1 VLGFGARNLGQ
12 SQRFFERHEHD
23 AESGYRFS
31 EKIMLQQ
38 KGACRGAMRNKDAI
52 VRGLAGPVLLVAL
65 EIFAAGGLLA
75 VATTPAAAQWG
86 FQQWFGGPSQRRQGG
101 YGWPWQQQE
110 PRREAPADYS
120 RAPPPHKREAPATTN
135 VLVLGDS
142 MADWLGYGLED
153 AFAETPEIGVIRKPR
168 ANRGLIKTEGRDGY
182 DAVTAVRE
190 ILAGEKPD
198 YIVMMTGLADRT
210 SIRDKPKPVQ
220 NPAVKQA
227 PGTPAAKQ
235 APGQAHPPQQQTTTP
250 AEQPQAAPPSDAE
263 AGGED
268 PAIIAP
274 TPEPAQSGSTTH
286 QFRTDKWAELYAK
299 RIDETI
305 AVLKSKGVPVLWVGL
320 PAIRGTRSTADM
332 VYLNDL
338 YRDRAGKAGIT
349 YVDIWDGFVD
359 ENGNYVNQGPDFEG
373 QIRRL
378 RAGDGVH
385 FTKAGARKLAHYVE
399 REIRRTMLARGA
411 PVAMPIP
418 TEKETPAAPG
428 KPGVPTRPVAGP
440 VVPLTG
446 PAAAGSDGLLGG
458 GPARTTSADP
468 VASHVLV
475 KGEPVAPPAGR
486 ADNFAWP
493 RPDSLPASTSLNEPP
508 EPAAPAAATAAPSPD
523 AAKQAAPPAAK
534 QAPKR
539 PIARA
544 PEQQPFSLFGRRD
557 DQPRPPGSVPRSNN
571 NNGGWWSG
579 WGR

>member
-1 VLGFGARNLGQ
+1 MWKKTAIARRLG
-12 SQRFFERHEHD
+12 
-23 AESGYRFS
+23 
-31 EKIMLQQ
+31 
-38 KGACRGAMRNKDAI
+38 
-52 VRGLAGPVLLVAL
+52 GPVLVAAL

-75 VATTPAAAQWG
+75 VATAPAQAQWG
-86 FQQWFGGPSQRRQGG
+86 FQQWFGGPGPRRQQG

-142 MADWLGYGLED
+142 LADWLGYGLED

-182 DAVTAVRE
+182 DAVAAIRE

-198 YIVMMTGLADRT
+198 YIVVMTGLADRT
-210 SIRDKPKPVQ
+210 SIRDKPR
-220 NPAVKQA
+220 PAQ
-227 PGTPAAKQ
+227 TPAGAKQ
-235 APGQAHPPQQQTTTP
+235 GAAQTQPAQPTAKP
-250 AEQPQAAPPSDAE
+250 AEQQSPPAADAE
-263 AGGED
+263 AGGEE

-274 TPEPAQSGSTTH
+274 THEPASSGTTIH
-286 QFRTDKWAELYAK
+286 QFRSDKWAELYAK

-305 AVLKSKGVPVLWVGL
+305 AALKSKGVPVLWVGL

-332 VYLNDL
+332 VFLNDL
-338 YRDRAGKAGIT
+338 YRDRAGKAGII
-349 YVDIWDGFVD
+349 YVDVWDGFVD

-399 REIRRTMLARGA
+399 REIRRVMLTRGA

-418 TEKETPAAPG
+418 TEKETPAATPG
-428 KPGVPTRPVAGP
+428 KPGAPTRPVAGP
-440 VVPLTG
+440 VVTLTG

-468 VASHVLV
+468 VANHVLV

-508 EPAAPAAATAAPSPD
+508 EPATPAATAVPGTGEAKPAAP
-523 AAKQAAPPAAK
+523 PPAAK
-534 QAPKR
+534 QTPKR

-544 PEQQPFSLFGRRD
+544 PQQQPFSLFGGRD
-557 DQPRPPGSVPRSNN
+557 EQPRPPGAVPRSNN
-571 NNGGWWSG
+571 NGGGWWSG
-579 WGR
+579 WR

>member
-1 VLGFGARNLGQ
+1 
-12 SQRFFERHEHD
+12 
-23 AESGYRFS
+23 
-31 EKIMLQQ
+31 
-38 KGACRGAMRNKDAI
+38 MRNKRTI
-52 VRGLAGPVLLVAL
+52 VRRLAGPALLVAL
-65 EIFAAGGLLA
+65 ELFAAGGLLT
-75 VATTPAAAQWG
+75 VATVPAAAQWG
-86 FQQWFGGPSQRRQGG
+86 WFGQPTQRRQNSF
-101 YGWPWQQQE
+101 GWPWHQQE
-110 PRREAPADYS
+110 PRREAPGREAPADYS

-142 MADWLGYGLED
+142 MADWLGYGLEE
-153 AFAETPEIGVIRKPR
+153 AFAETPEIAVTRKPR
-168 ANRGLIKTEGRDGY
+168 ANRGLIKTEGREGY
-182 DAVTAVRE
+182 DAVAAVRE

-210 SIRDKPKPVQ
+210 SIRDRPKPAQ
-220 NPAVKQA
+220 NPAAKQA
-227 PGTPAAKQ
+227 ATTPAAKQ
-235 APGQAHPPQQQTTTP
+235 APGQAHPPQQATTPP
-250 AEQPQAAPPSDAE
+250 AEQTPAAPASDAE

-274 TPEPAQSGSTTH
+274 APEPTQSGSTTH
-286 QFRTDKWAELYAK
+286 PFRSDKWAELYAK

-305 AVLKSKGVPVLWVGL
+305 AALKSKGVPVLWVGL

-338 YRDRAGKAGIT
+338 YRDRAGKAGIV

-359 ENGNYVNQGPDFEG
+359 ESGNYVNQGPDFEG

-399 REIRRTMLARGA
+399 REIRRVMLTRGA

-418 TEKETPAAPG
+418 TEKEAPAAPA
-428 KPGVPTRPVAGP
+428 KPGAPTRPVAGP

-468 VASHVLV
+468 VANHVLV

-508 EPAAPAAATAAPSPD
+508 EPATPANLAGPGTGEVKPAAPAA
-523 AAKQAAPPAAK
+523 AAK

-539 PIARA
+539 PVARA

-571 NNGGWWSG
+571 NGGWWSG

>member
-1 VLGFGARNLGQ
+1 MRKKSMTARQ
-12 SQRFFERHEHD
+12 
-23 AESGYRFS
+23 
-31 EKIMLQQ
+31 
-38 KGACRGAMRNKDAI
+38 
-52 VRGLAGPVLLVAL
+52 LAAPLLLAAL
-65 EIFAAGGLLA
+65 EVFAACGVLA
-75 VATTPAAAQWG
+75 VSAPSASAQWG
-86 FQQWFGGPSQRRQGG
+86 GWGFFGQPQPRRQGG
-101 YGWPWQQQE
+101 YGWPWQHQE

-142 MADWLGYGLED
+142 MADWLAYGLED
-153 AFAETPEIGVIRKPR
+153 AFAETPEIGVVRKPR
-168 ANRGLIKTEGRDGY
+168 ANRGLIKTEGREGY
-182 DAVTAVRE
+182 DAVAAVRE
-190 ILAGEKPD
+190 MLANEKPD
-198 YIVMMTGLADRT
+198 YIVMMLGLADRT
-210 SIRDKPKPVQ
+210 SIRDRPR
-220 NPAVKQA
+220 PAQ
-227 PGTPAAKQ
+227 TPAAKQ
-235 APGQAHPPQQQTTTP
+235 SPAQAQPPQQAAKP
-250 AEQPQAAPPSDAE
+250 AEQPPATPPGDAE
-263 AGGED
+263 AGGEE
-268 PAIIAP
+268 PAIVAP
-274 TPEPAQSGSTTH
+274 THETAPSGSTIH

-332 VYLNDL
+332 VYLNDI
-338 YRDRAGKAGIT
+338 YRDRAGKAGII

-359 ENGNYVNQGPDFEG
+359 ESGGYVNQGPDFEG

-399 REIRRTMLARGA
+399 REIRRVMLTRGA

-418 TEKETPAAPG
+418 TEKEVPATPG

-468 VASHVLV
+468 VTNRVLV

-493 RPDSLPASTSLNEPP
+493 RPDSAPASTSLNEPP
-508 EPAAPAAATAAPSPD
+508 EPATPAAAAVPGTGE
-523 AAKQAAPPAAK
+523 AKPAAPPPAK

-544 PEQQPFSLFGRRD
+544 APQQQQPSGLFGGRD
-557 DQPRPPGSVPRSNN
+557 EQPRPPGSVPRSNN

>member
-1 VLGFGARNLGQ
+1 MRKKGMTARQ
-12 SQRFFERHEHD
+12 
-23 AESGYRFS
+23 
-31 EKIMLQQ
+31 
-38 KGACRGAMRNKDAI
+38 
-52 VRGLAGPVLLVAL
+52 LAAPLLLAAL
-65 EIFAAGGLLA
+65 EVFAACGILVVSA
-75 VATTPAAAQWG
+75 PSASAQWG
-86 FQQWFGGPSQRRQGG
+86 GWGFFGQPSPRRQGG
-101 YGWPWQQQE
+101 FGWPWQHQE

-120 RAPPPHKREAPATTN
+120 RAPPPHKREAPPTTN

-153 AFAETPEIGVIRKPR
+153 AFAETPEIGVTRKPR

-182 DAVTAVRE
+182 DVVAAVRE

-210 SIRDKPKPVQ
+210 SIRDKPR
-220 NPAVKQA
+220 PAQT
-227 PGTPAAKQ
+227 TPAAKQ
-235 APGQAHPPQQQTTTP
+235 APGQAHPPQQAATPP

-320 PAIRGTRSTADM
+320 PAIRGPRSTADM

-349 YVDIWDGFVD
+349 YVDVWDGFVD

-399 REIRRTMLARGA
+399 REIRRVMLTRGA

-428 KPGVPTRPVAGP
+428 KPGAPTRPVAGP

-458 GPARTTSADP
+458 GPARTTSADA
-468 VASHVLV
+468 VASHVLI

-493 RPDSLPASTSLNEPP
+493 RPESLPAATSLSEPP
-508 EPAAPAAATAAPSPD
+508 EPAGAAAPPAAASPD
-523 AAKQAAPPAAK
+523 AAKQVAPPKAAPV
-534 QAPKR
+534 APKK
-539 PIARA
+539 RA
-544 PEQQPFSLFGRRD
+544 MQVTPPQGGFFSRD

-571 NNGGWWSG
+571 NNGGGWWSG
-579 WGR
+579 WR

>member
-1 VLGFGARNLGQ
+1 
-12 SQRFFERHEHD
+12 
-23 AESGYRFS
+23 
-31 EKIMLQQ
+31 
-38 KGACRGAMRNKDAI
+38 MR
-52 VRGLAGPVLLVAL
+52 RLAGPAVLVAI
-65 EIFAAGGLLA
+65 EIFAAGALFGA
-75 VATTPAAAQWG
+75 ATVPAEAQWGG
-86 FQQWFGGPSQRRQGG
+86 FQQWFGQPQRRQNSF
-101 YGWPWQQQE
+101 GWPWQHHE

-142 MADWLGYGLED
+142 MADWLGYGLEE

-168 ANRGLIKTEGRDGY
+168 ANRGLIKTEGREGY
-182 DAVTAVRE
+182 DAVAAVHE

-210 SIRDKPKPVQ
+210 SIRDKPKPAQ
-220 NPAVKQA
+220 TPAGKQA
-227 PGTPAAKQ
+227 AGAPATKQ
-235 APGQAHPPQQQTTTP
+235 APGQAHPPQQAATPP
-250 AEQPQAAPPSDAE
+250 AEQSPAAPPSDAE

-274 TPEPAQSGSTTH
+274 TPEPAQSGSGSITH
-286 QFRTDKWAELYAK
+286 PFRSDKWAELYAK

-305 AVLKSKGVPVLWVGL
+305 AALKSKGVPVLWVGL
-320 PAIRGTRSTADM
+320 PAIRGTKSTADL

-338 YRDRAGKAGIT
+338 YRDRAGKAGII

-359 ENGNYVNQGPDFEG
+359 ENGNYVTQGPDFEG

-385 FTKAGARKLAHYVE
+385 FTKSGARKLAHYVE
-399 REIRRTMLARGA
+399 REIRRIMLARGA

-418 TEKETPAAPG
+418 TEKEAPAAPG
-428 KPGVPTRPVAGP
+428 KPGAPSRPVAGP

-446 PAAAGSDGLLGG
+446 PVAAGADGLLGG

-468 VASHVLV
+468 VANHVLV
-475 KGEPVAPPAGR
+475 KGDPVTPPAGR

-493 RPDSLPASTSLNEPP
+493 RPDSMPASTSTNEPP
-508 EPAAPAAATAAPSPD
+508 EPATPAAAAAVPGTGD
-523 AAKQAAPPAAK
+523 AKPAAPPAPAK
-534 QAPKR
+534 QTPKR

-544 PEQQPFSLFGRRD
+544 PQQQPFSLFGGRD
-557 DQPRPPGSVPRSNN
+557 EQPRPPGSVPRSNN
-571 NNGGWWSG
+571 NNGGWWNG
-579 WGR
+579 GR

>member
-1 VLGFGARNLGQ
+1 V
-12 SQRFFERHEHD
+12 
-23 AESGYRFS
+23 
-31 EKIMLQQ
+31 
-38 KGACRGAMRNKDAI
+38 
-52 VRGLAGPVLLVAL
+52 VL

-86 FQQWFGGPSQRRQGG
+86 FQWFGGPSPRRQSPN
-101 YGWPWQQQE
+101 GWPWHQPE
-110 PRREAPADYS
+110 PRREAPVDYS

-135 VLVLGDS
+135 VLVFGDS

-153 AFAETPEIGVIRKPR
+153 AFSETPEIGVIRKPR
-168 ANRGLIKTEGRDGY
+168 TNRGLIKTEGRDGY
-182 DAVTAVRE
+182 DAVAAVRDM
-190 ILAGEKPD
+190 LANERPD
-198 YIVMMTGLADRT
+198 YIVMMIGLADRT
-210 SIRDKPKPVQ
+210 SIRDRPRPVQ
-220 NPAVKQA
+220 
-227 PGTPAAKQ
+227 TPAAKQ
-235 APGQAHPPQQQTTTP
+235 APVQAQPGQQTAKP
-250 AEQPQAAPPSDAE
+250 AEQPQAPPAADAE
-263 AGGED
+263 AGGEE
-268 PAIIAP
+268 PAIMPP
-274 TPEPAQSGSTTH
+274 THEAGPSGSTIH

-338 YRDRAGKAGIT
+338 YRDRAGKAGIA

-399 REIRRTMLARGA
+399 REIRRVMLTRGA
-411 PVAMPIP
+411 PVAMPVP
-418 TEKETPAAPG
+418 TEKETPAVAG
-428 KPGVPTRPVAGP
+428 KPGAPTRPVAGP

-468 VASHVLV
+468 MANRVLV
-475 KGEPVAPPAGR
+475 KGEPVPAPAGR

-493 RPDSLPASTSLNEPP
+493 RPDSAPPSTSLTEPP
-508 EPAAPAAATAAPSPD
+508 EPAAAAAPAPGTGE
-523 AAKQAAPPAAK
+523 AKPAAPPPAK

-539 PIARA
+539 PTARA
-544 PEQQPFSLFGRRD
+544 APQQQQPSGLFGGRD
-557 DQPRPPGSVPRSNN
+557 EQPRPPGSVPRSNN

>member
-1 VLGFGARNLGQ
+1 LQRWLSSNACAGAENPRRTYLQFDTIAVLGFGARNLGQ
-12 SQRFFERHEHD
+12 SQQFFERPEP
-23 AESGYRFS
+23 
-31 EKIMLQQ
+31 
-38 KGACRGAMRNKDAI
+38 CRGAMQKPGI
-52 VRGLAGPVLLVAL
+52 VRRLVGPALLVAV
-65 EIFAAGGLLA
+65 EIAAAAGLLA
-75 VATTPAAAQWG
+75 VATAPAQAQWG
-86 FQQWFGGPSQRRQGG
+86 FPFFGGPQRRQS
-101 YGWPWQQQE
+101 YGWPWQHQE

-142 MADWLGYGLED
+142 MADWLGYGLEE
-153 AFAETPEIGVIRKPR
+153 AFAETPEIGVTRKPR
-168 ANRGLIKTEGRDGY
+168 ANRGLIKTEGREGY
-182 DAVTAVRE
+182 DAVAAVRE

-210 SIRDKPKPVQ
+210 SIRDKPKPAQ
-220 NPAVKQA
+220 TPAGKQA
-227 PGTPAAKQ
+227 AGTPAAKQ
-235 APGQAHPPQQQTTTP
+235 TPGQTHPPQQAATPP
-250 AEQPQAAPPSDAE
+250 AEQPPPSDAE

-268 PAIIAP
+268 PAIISPA
-274 TPEPAQSGSTTH
+274 PEPAQSGSTTH
-286 QFRTDKWAELYAK
+286 PFRSDKWAELYAK

-305 AVLKSKGVPVLWVGL
+305 AALKSKGVPVLWVGL
-320 PAIRGTRSTADM
+320 PAIRGTKSTADM

-338 YRDRAGKAGIT
+338 YRDRAGKAGII

-359 ENGNYVNQGPDFEG
+359 ENGNYVTQGPDFEG

-385 FTKAGARKLAHYVE
+385 FTKSGARKLAHYVE
-399 REIRRTMLARGA
+399 REIRRVMLTRGA

-418 TEKETPAAPG
+418 TEKEAPAAPG
-428 KPGVPTRPVAGP
+428 KPGTPTRPAAGP
-440 VVPLTG
+440 VVTLTG

-468 VASHVLV
+468 VANHVLV
-475 KGEPVAPPAGR
+475 KGDPVTPPAGR

-508 EPAAPAAATAAPSPD
+508 EPATPAAAAAGPGTGE
-523 AAKQAAPPAAK
+523 AKSAAPPAPAK

-544 PEQQPFSLFGRRD
+544 PQQQPFSLFGGRD

-571 NNGGWWSG
+571 GGWWNG
-579 WGR
+579 GR